1 MNKKIYYILGGVAF
15 LGLGTFL
22 FFKLKNKKEVP
33 AKDVLPQVKT
43 ENLSPEKLNRINELK
58 QLIQSD
64 QQKFKSYKKQQSR
77 QNVQNEIDKNLAEL
91 NKLLN
96 S

>member
-33 AKDVLPQVKT
+33 AKDVLPQVETK
-43 ENLSPEKLNRINELK
+43 NLSPEKLNRINELR
-58 QLIQSD
+58 QIIQSE
-64 QQKFKSYKKQQSR
+64 QQKFNSYKKQQSR
-77 QNVQNEIDKNLAEL
+77 QNVQNSIDKNVAEL
-91 NKLLN
+91 NQLLN

>member
-15 LGLGTFL
+15 LGLGTIL
-22 FFKLKNKKEVP
+22 FFKLKKKKEVLN
-33 AKDVLPQVKT
+33 KDVLPQVKT
-43 ENLSPEKLNRINELK
+43 ENLSSDVVNRINELK

-64 QQKFKSYKKQQSR
+64 QEKFNSYKTKQSR

-96 S
+96 T